1 MEGVR
6 NCRLIAV
13 YVTYDKVELP
23 LYLSTVSLRLN
34 GGREAGGKQILG
46 ALFDCYIIGL
56 FV

>member
-1 MEGVR
+1 MEGAC
-6 NCRLIAV
+6 NCCLIVV

-23 LYLSTVSLRLN
+23 LYLSTVSVELN
-34 GGREAGGKQILG
+34 GEKASSKQILR

>member
-1 MEGVR
+1 MEGAC
-6 NCRLIAV
+6 NCCLIVV

-23 LYLSTVSLRLN
+23 LFFSAVLVKLN
-34 GGREAGGKQILG
+34 GEKGCSKQILR

>member
-1 MEGVR
+1 MEGAC
-6 NCRLIAV
+6 NCCLIVV

-23 LYLSTVSLRLN
+23 LYLSTVSVKLN
-34 GGREAGGKQILG
+34 GEKACSKQILR